1 MQTRTT
7 RWLFGSWA
15 VTAVL
20 IGGVLMSYHQPFLSP
35 DERVLKLAR
44 DPGHGQW
51 RALHLLS
58 GSCGCSQRVMLHLL
72 GRHPLEGLLEQVLL
86 VDGPGDDLPG
96 SKALAVKLQ
105 EEGFEVTHLAVKDI
119 PEGIGLRGVPL
130 LVIASP
136 ENKIAYLG
144 GYGSA
149 EEKDQEIYRQVLSG
163 AQPKGLPI
171 IGCAIGARLHRS
183 ADPFHLKY

>member
-1 MQTRTT
+1 M
-7 RWLFGSWA
+7 
-15 VTAVL
+15 
-20 IGGVLMSYHQPFLSP
+20 
-35 DERVLKLAR
+35 
-44 DPGHGQW
+44 
-51 RALHLLS
+51 
-58 GSCGCSQRVMLHLL
+58 
-72 GRHPLEGLLEQVLL
+72 EQVLL